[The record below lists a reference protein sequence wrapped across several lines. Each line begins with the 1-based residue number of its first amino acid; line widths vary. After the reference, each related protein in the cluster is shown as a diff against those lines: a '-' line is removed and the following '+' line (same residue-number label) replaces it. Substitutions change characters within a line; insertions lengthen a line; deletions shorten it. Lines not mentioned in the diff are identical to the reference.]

1 MYTIFFFIVVVK
13 CVGVAS
19 GGSLAA
25 ATRVI
30 DGACLW
36 YIHGRDDGRGAG
48 EIKAARHPQQV
59 DAKKEKK
66 NSVSLLS
73 ISKSQ

>member
-19 GGSLAA
+19 GGSLAT

-30 DGACLW
+30 DGACLR
-36 YIHGRDDGRGAG
+36 YIHGPADDGRCTG
-48 EIKAARHPQQV
+48 EIKAARLPEQV
-59 DAKKEKK
+59 DVGKK
-66 NSVSLLS
+66 NFSLLY
-73 ISKSQ
+73 ISKGQ